1 MCLARNRTDFVLRH
15 DELPVQ
21 ILENTVEYSSSS
33 WVNQPYLLVKDLF
46 LISKIERIEKGK
58 RGEGRIKLI
67 GSNSS
72 LEILRFKQRCLENVD
87 VLFFFFFKI
96 KTCLHAHLLGKS
108 WTFFRL

>member
-67 GSNSS
+67 GSNSN
-72 LEILRFKQRCLENVD
+72 LEISRFKQRCLENVD
-87 VLFFFFFKI
+87 VLFFFKI